1 MMWWE
6 ILKNAKISG
15 KAKGKG
21 SSFDASKIKI
31 NLDNQDDCN
40 KKLQQ
45 WAKNAKKI
53 TPILP
58 NLYSNNKWFRENFRK
73 KNQSVF
79 MSSYIFKGYEADYPY
94 TEFELFHIDED
105 IQGVYNTVPEKVAC
119 KAISQFNSNNLHETS
134 EVMGYTIKTWRG
146 KSSYPYSKH
155 KNQFIEISK
164 DGIIFVDIGVF
175 LETVAYS
182 QKYYPDANEMDIIED
197 LIEWDKEFP
206 KWWI

>member
-1 MMWWE
+1 MWWE

-53 TPILP
+53 THILP

-73 KNQSVF
+73 NRDTF
-79 MSSYIFKGYEADYPY
+79 YTSSYLFKKYEP
-94 TEFELFHIDED
+94 ELMHMSEGDVFSIEEETF
-105 IQGVYNTVPEKVAC
+105 GVYNTIPEKVAC
-119 KAISQFNSNNLHETS
+119 KAISQFNSTNNFETS
-134 EVMGYTIKTWRG
+134 EVM
-146 KSSYPYSKH
+146 
-155 KNQFIEISK
+155 
-164 DGIIFVDIGVF
+164 
-175 LETVAYS
+175 
-182 QKYYPDANEMDIIED
+182 
-197 LIEWDKEFP
+197 
-206 KWWI
+206 